1 MMTLNKTR
9 RRGFTLLE
17 LMGVLLI
24 LAVLISLLLPAVQQ
38 AREAARRTQCRN
50 NMFQLGVAFAN
61 YQMTHSVL
69 PPGCISR
76 PGYEGRIEE
85 TYRIS
90 WVAQLLPFFEHK
102 GFHQQVNFNN
112 PELSFLRT
120 EEIQR
125 HQKVMGLWIEL
136 RTLQGLPLSPVPT
149 DPMTG
154 APLAESPPQA
164 ASDVTTPSDV
174 PPVSETPS
182 TTDSDA
188 PNAETAAGGL
198 QTAAGELQRASRI
211 MELELELSNLGHSNL
226 NEVPVIS
233 SQMSNAASAVLPI
246 DMLHCPTRPTQ
257 GVCYSGSH
265 NSTSSP
271 ISADADG
278 LLYLDSSESLRTIPD
293 GTASTILA
301 GENATAGF
309 QPADWLFGNK
319 STLRNG
325 GSMSTDTERAR
336 AANPNGLVSDFSG
349 MSPEARQELI
359 NGNSQLL
366 GPFGS
371 YHSFE
376 KVNFLFADG
385 SVRSLS
391 SKIDVT
397 TLGHMINRHDGF

>member
-1 MMTLNKTR
+1 MTMMTLNKTR
-9 RRGFTLLE
+9 HRGFTLLE

-24 LAVLISLLLPAVQQ
+24 LAVLISLLLPAVQK
-38 AREAARRTQCRN
+38 AREAARRTECRN
-50 NMFQLGVAFAN
+50 NMFQLGIAFAN

-76 PGYEGRIEE
+76 PGYEGRVEE

-90 WVAQLLPFFEHK
+90 WVAQLLPFFEQK
-102 GFHQQVNFNN
+102 GLHQQVNLNN
-112 PELSFLRT
+112 PELSFLT
-120 EEIQR
+120 DEEIQR
-125 HQKVMGLWIEL
+125 HQKSMELWIEL
-136 RTLQGLPLSPVPT
+136 RTLQGLPLIPVPT
-149 DPMTG
+149 DPITG
-154 APLAESPPQA
+154 APFVESTPGTAGDSSDGQSGADASMSTEGQAPDAEQS
-164 ASDVTTPSDV
+164 
-174 PPVSETPS
+174 
-182 TTDSDA
+182 
-188 PNAETAAGGL
+188 AGEV
-198 QTAAGELQRASRI
+198 QQAAGELQRASRI

-226 NEVPVIS
+226 NEVPSMASLV
-233 SQMSNAASAVLPI
+233 SNSASAMVTI
-246 DMLHCPTRPTQ
+246 GMLHCPSRPTQ

-293 GTASTILA
+293 GAASTILV
-301 GENATAGF
+301 GENVTAVF

-325 GSMSTDTERAR
+325 GSMSTDADRAR
-336 AANPNGLVSDFSG
+336 AANPSGLVSDFSG
-349 MSPEARQELI
+349 MSPEARKELI

-376 KVNFLFADG
+376 QVNFLFADG
-385 SVRSLS
+385 SVKALS
-391 SKIDVT
+391 SKIDAT
-397 TLGHMINRHDGF
+397 TLGRMISRHDGF